1 MKDAA
6 QRPVPERTVVFVVAG
21 AGSEFREAVITNHAG
36 EAILDNLALPAGD
49 YTVTAYFGGIPT
61 LDLDDVQYGDSSAT
75 GKLKVNPGNAA
86 PTTGDDAV
94 KSLAESRSRSPY
106 SPTTTTWMAI

>member
-1 MKDAA
+1 MLALDPVDAVVQTGDAVKTVARLKDAA

-61 LDLDDVQYGDSSAT
+61 LDLDD
-75 GKLKVNPGNAA
+75 
-86 PTTGDDAV
+86 DAV
-94 KSLAESRSRSPY
+94 WRLIGDREAEGQPRQRSAHYRR
-106 SPTTTTWMAI
+106 